1 MKTIGFIGA
10 YDKTDLMIY
19 LAKIMTTLNR
29 KVLLVDSTITQ
40 KARYTVPVINPT
52 KTYITEF
59 EQIDVAIGFET
70 MEQIRQYIGANDIR
84 PLDYDIALIDI
95 DSIDGLNN
103 FQIKDANR
111 NYFVTAFDMYSLKKG
126 LEIISEVKEPITL
139 NKILFSQQMLKEEN
153 EYLDFLAL
161 GYKVIWGEHKI
172 GFPLEIGD
180 QSVIIENQ
188 LISRIKLKNL
198 SEQYKEGLIY
208 LVDEILEDVQTNEVR
223 KALKAIEKEG

>member
-19 LAKIMTTLNR
+19 IAKIMTTLNR

-59 EQIDVAIGFET
+59 EEIDVAVGFET

-95 DSIDGLNN
+95 DSIDGFNN
-103 FQIKDANR
+103 FQIKDSNI

-126 LEIISEVKEPITL
+126 LEIISEVKEPIKL
-139 NKILFSQQMLKEEN
+139 NKILFSQQMLKEED

-172 GFPLEIGD
+172 CFPLEVGD

-188 LISRIKLKNL
+188 IISRIKLKNL

-223 KALKAIEKEG
+223 KALKAVEKEG